1 VTPRPDADVPT
12 TDPDADRHP
21 DADRDGTSRRRA
33 VRDGVAL
40 GLAAGAF
47 GLSFGA
53 LATAAGLT
61 IAQSCVL
68 SLAAFTGGSQLA
80 FVGVMA
86 AGGSSTAAVTAA
98 GLLGTRNTL
107 YGIGLGP
114 RLQLPAGLRP
124 VAAHLVVDES
134 TAMATAQPTRPL
146 VRLAFTVTGV
156 AVFVSWNVATA
167 VGALAGAAVGD
178 PRSLG
183 LDVVGPAV
191 FLALLW
197 PRLLGP
203 AGPGRTAAR
212 RVAAVGAALALI
224 GTVALPVGLGV
235 PVAALGVLLGGP
247 DRGSDGGPDRVPD
260 GSTDRSPES
269 NIDSSPERGR
279 DR

>member
-1 VTPRPDADVPT
+1 MTPGPHADVPAT
-12 TDPDADRHP
+12 DPGADGDPDADRDP
-21 DADRDGTSRRRA
+21 DGDGTLRRRA

-40 GLAAGAF
+40 GLAAGVF

-53 LATAAGLT
+53 LATAAGLS

-114 RLQLPAGLRP
+114 RLELPARLRP

-167 VGALAGAAVGD
+167 VGALLGAAVGD

-197 PRLLGP
+197 PRLSGP
-203 AGPGRTAAR
+203 TCPGRTAAR
-212 RVAAVGAALALI
+212 RVAGVGAVLALV
-224 GTVALPVGLGV
+224 GTLTLPVGLGI
-235 PVAALGVLLGGP
+235 PVAALGVLLAGP
-247 DRGSDGGPDRVPD
+247 
-260 GSTDRSPES
+260 
-269 NIDSSPERGR
+269 DSSPDRER